1 MFSYL
6 ILFLTV
12 FNLVSNVKSKELELT
27 SLLTQIMDKNRINGI
42 LYSARS
48 VTCNYRGHDPQG
60 VNLYE
65 GGDVNL
71 KMKYFW
77 AKKIPFLHV
86 IPLKCCCTRFAFL
99 NKIKGEETVSKY
111 FIFCAIPIFQIKF

>member
-1 MFSYL
+1 MFRYL

-42 LYSARS
+42 LESARS

-60 VNLYE
+60 LTSMK
-65 GGDVNL
+65 GGCQLEDE
-71 KMKYFW
+71 
-77 AKKIPFLHV
+77 IFL
-86 IPLKCCCTRFAFL
+86 
-99 NKIKGEETVSKY
+99 GEENSISACHSSQMLLYKVC
-111 FIFCAIPIFQIKF
+111 IFK